1 MKKCKWAGD
10 VNDEY
15 CKGCNGETLM
25 FEGKEKSCTEC
36 AGYEAGE
43 EETADEVAKEEEYVE
58 EKKKE
63 EPIMNPPVEDE
74 PKKEIKKTST
84 KKETTVTTKNKDTEE
99 PKVTTNIDK
108 KQKSV
113 ESSGNNVKS
122 TVKSIRVMSGVTRE
136 VNGTYYKFTYEQEN
150 ELYPGLTEEEVA
162 EEKEKLWAIAN
173 AEVDKQLED
182 VLK

>member
-43 EETADEVAKEEEYVE
+43 EETADEVAQEEEYAE
-58 EKKKE
+58 EQKKE
-63 EPIMNPPVEDE
+63 EPMNPPVEDK
-74 PKKEIKKTST
+74 PKKEAKKTT
-84 KKETTVTTKNKDTEE
+84 AKKETKVTTTNKDKEE
-99 PKVTTNIDK
+99 PKVTTNTDNDE
-108 KQKSV
+108 KSV
-113 ESSGNNVKS
+113 KSSGNNVKS
-122 TVKSIRVMSGVTRE
+122 AVKSIRVMSGITRE
-136 VNGTYYKFTYEQEN
+136 INGTYYKFTYEQEN
-150 ELYPGLTEEEVA
+150 DLAPGLTEEEVV